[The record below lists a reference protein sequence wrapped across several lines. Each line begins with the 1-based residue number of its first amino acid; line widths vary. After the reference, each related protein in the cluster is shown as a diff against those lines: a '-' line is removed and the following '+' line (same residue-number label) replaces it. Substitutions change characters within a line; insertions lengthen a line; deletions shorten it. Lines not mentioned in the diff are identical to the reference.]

1 MEQSSFTFQ
10 LNEEQGKRLHEL
22 VKNNQFELAEL
33 PYGFFRASKGKCGVQ
48 YYKSG
53 KALIQGKGARE
64 FIEFYFEPLVLQE
77 AILGYEEEK
86 NPEMFS
92 AHFGIDEAGKGDFF
106 GPLVIA
112 GAYVDA
118 SLARRLMEKGIRDSK
133 TVASD
138 KKIYQLAE
146 AVRDVVGFR
155 HEVISISPKRYNEM
169 YGQFRNLNRLLAWG
183 HVKVIENL
191 AAKVPNCPR
200 ALSDQF
206 ARADVLE
213 RELAKKKLS
222 LKLEQRTKGES
233 DVAVAAASILAREG
247 FLKGMDQLSKQAGCT
262 LPKGA
267 SAAVKE
273 VARSLVQEKGAE
285 SLNDLVK
292 MHFKTYQEVVGLL

>member
-10 LNEEQGKRLHEL
+10 LNAEQGKTLQKL
-22 VKNNQFELAEL
+22 VSEQQFEISEL
-33 PYGFFRASKGKCGVQ
+33 PYGHFRASKGKCGVQ
-48 YYKSG
+48 YYHSG
-53 KALIQGKGARE
+53 KVVIQGKGARE
-64 FIEFYFEPLVLQE
+64 FIEFYMEPLVMQE
-77 AILGYEEEK
+77 ARLGYEEEL
-86 NPEMFS
+86 NPEMYS
-92 AHFGIDEAGKGDFF
+92 PHFGIDEAGKGDFF

-118 SLARRLMEKGIRDSK
+118 GIGRKLREKGIRDSK

-138 KKIYQLAE
+138 KRIFELADI
-146 AVRDVVGFR
+146 VREVVGPR
-155 HEVISISPKRYNEM
+155 WEVVSIGPKRYNEM

-191 AAKVPNCPR
+191 AKKVPDCPR

-233 DVAVAAASILAREG
+233 DLAVAAASILAREG
-247 FLKGMDQLSKQAGCT
+247 FLLGMNKLSEQVAKFCQKGRAVSLKKR
-262 LPKGA
+262 PEA
-267 SAAVKE
+267 SC
-273 VARSLVQEKGAE
+273 
-285 SLNDLVK
+285 
-292 MHFKTYQEVVGLL
+292 